1 MCWSH
6 LWSRMSN
13 PHTNTKM
20 HGSAICS
27 DECMFRVSI
36 EIQWLCVT
44 DKQQCLVVPENLFF
58 TIWEVFFCI
67 SVVKTLMC
75 CNYLSFFQVC
85 WWCTINHCNIKK
97 KTFLTN
103 VFMCVHFR
111 SSFFPSGFFSHGHC
125 SSPIITFTK
134 LTCYNMY
141 LRIFTHHTHT
151 NALSFTPN
159 QQQKN
164 LSNKR
169 VAHVGFTKHEYQ
181 TIKHEIY
188 SYNHEWQHLQRI
200 TQISFCRS
208 RLAIIHEQRIQ
219 HIIHT

>member
-1 MCWSH
+1 
-6 LWSRMSN
+6 
-13 PHTNTKM
+13 M
-20 HGSAICS
+20 HVQSEHWDTVVVCDWQTA
-27 DECMFRVSI
+27 VSGG
-36 EIQWLCVT
+36 T
-44 DKQQCLVVPENLFF
+44 RKLVLHDLRGIF
-58 TIWEVFFCI
+58 
-67 SVVKTLMC
+67 L
-75 CNYLSFFQVC
+75 YLSSKDIDVLQLSVFLSSVLMVHHQ
-85 WWCTINHCNIKK
+85 HCNIKK

-219 HIIHT
+219 HIVHT